1 MTTTI
6 KSIEPK
12 TYQGKVTGYSIT
24 LENGVMGYLDDKAS
38 SSDLKAGESVDYSI
52 SVKQNKKGGIYNLLT
67 LNRVFPG
74 QSQAPSQS
82 APTSTPPPARDVQ
95 IPVPS
100 LKDIS
105 SAKTPAEMKFAFRIF
120 CYREIMR
127 CHGLGAI
134 KRSEIKEY
142 FLEHVSMADASIDE
156 LKEL

>member
-52 SVKQNKKGGIYNLLT
+52 AVKQNKKGGIYNLLT

-74 QSQAPSQS
+74 QSQAPASPGTGMYT
-82 APTSTPPPARDVQ
+82 APPIEPKFVAPPHAKV
-95 IPVPS
+95 
-100 LKDIS
+100 DII
-105 SAKTPAEMKFAFRIF
+105 KMKFESRMQLCELTHRLILEGKLSDQEAKLHLVAWCTEMDNLIDGIF
-120 CYREIMR
+120 
-127 CHGLGAI
+127 A
-134 KRSEIKEY
+134 
-142 FLEHVSMADASIDE
+142 
-156 LKEL
+156 